1 MSIHKKRRKVEIC
14 HNCHTVLSPETN
26 FCPHCGQENHDLKV
40 PIGHLAFE
48 VFEGFT
54 HFDTKFYNTMK
65 AIFLSPGKIT
75 KDFLEGR
82 RGRYVPPVRLYFLIA
97 FVFFLALG
105 KIVDNVVNDKDNFLN
120 GFFDAAS
127 YDSDRKV
134 VSISAKVN
142 LKKDLEQA
150 EEDYK
155 KLKDSEDTTG
165 LFEAQQDV
173 KQAELAIKLGD
184 KLDKKAQKAQDK
196 INNFINFTS
205 ISSKEVLD
213 EMNVQNDDTLRKL
226 IEKIPEDLQRER
238 LISIQKQIIADT
250 LNTEPIEEPSN
261 ELRNY
266 FTETFGKK
274 RQLQYSLIVY
284 AFKNNGKIRVQY
296 DGDTVITIKGSDGS
310 LENTAYKKRI
320 LKMSDAELDS
330 VVAKLNE
337 KNGNFLGVKSFERGF
352 FRNKTYYDLAFS
364 DDATKAGVEM
374 AHMGIGVFS
383 VMMFF
388 LMPIV
393 AFLLK
398 IIYSKRSHSIISYPF
413 RLLRY
418 LWDWLMYLI
427 RFRKVRKYRHVPHLM
442 AGQTR
447 YYYEHLIFSIHI
459 HAIFFLMILIF
470 VGGGMALGFPGST
483 LTITMLGFFLYFII
497 SLKTVYRQ
505 GILKTLVKS
514 VILFFMYITTFFTL
528 ITLVGVFKFALA

>member
-54 HFDTKFYNTMK
+54 HFDTKFYNTIR

-82 RGRYVPPVRLYFLIA
+82 RGRYVPPIRLYFLIS
-97 FVFFLALG
+97 FIFFLAMD
-105 KIVDNVVNDKDNFLN
+105 KMVDIAMNDKDNFLN
-120 GFFDAAS
+120 TILENS
-127 YDSDRKV
+127 TNKTNEV
-134 VSISAKVN
+134 KTNAKVK
-142 LKKDLEQA
+142 LQKDLTEAQN
-150 EEDYK
+150 EYNDIK
-155 KLKDSEDTTG
+155 KSDDTTG
-165 LFEAQQDV
+165 LFEAQQALKEARLV
-173 KQAELAIKLGD
+173 LKLGN
-184 KLDKKAQKAQDK
+184 KLDDATKTSQKKM
-196 INNFINFTS
+196 NNFIDFTE
-205 ISSKEVLD
+205 ISTNDVID
-213 EMNVQNDDTLRKL
+213 EMNVQSDDTLRALIKKL
-226 IEKIPEDLQRER
+226 PDDLKRQR

-266 FTETFGKK
+266 FTETIGKK
-274 RQLQYSLIVY
+274 QQLQYTLNLH
-284 AFKNNGKIRVQY
+284 ALKNNSMVKLQY
-296 DGDTVITIKGSDGS
+296 DGDTVINVKGSDGS
-310 LENTAYKKRI
+310 LENIAYKKRV

-330 VVAKLNE
+330 ILDSHKQFNIF
-337 KNGNFLGVKSFERGF
+337 GIKSFERGWLKN
-352 FRNKTYYDLAFS
+352 RTYYELAFIE
-364 DDATKAGVEM
+364 DATKAGTEI
-374 AHMGIGVFS
+374 AHLGIGVFS
-383 VMMFF
+383 LMMFF

-413 RLLRY
+413 RLYRY
-418 LWDWLMYLI
+418 VWDWLMFTI
-427 RFRKVRKYRHVPHLM
+427 KIRKVRRYRHVPHLM

-459 HAIFFLMILIF
+459 HAIFFLMILVF
-470 VGGGMALGFPGST
+470 VGAGIALGFPGST
-483 LTITMLGFFLYFII
+483 LSVTMLGFFLYFIV

-505 GILKTLVKS
+505 GFLKTVIKS

>member
-14 HNCHTVLSPETN
+14 HNCHTVLSPDIN

-54 HFDTKFYNTMK
+54 HFDTKFYNTMR

-82 RGRYVPPVRLYFLIA
+82 RGRYVPPVRLYFLIS
-97 FVFFLALG
+97 FIFFLALD
-105 KIVDNVVNDKDNFLN
+105 KMVDKATEGKDNIFSSILEKSSN
-120 GFFDAAS
+120 
-127 YDSDRKV
+127 KTNEV
-134 VSISAKVN
+134 KISAKMQ
-142 LKKDLEQA
+142 LKEG
-150 EEDYK
+150 
-155 KLKDSEDTTG
+155 LKSAQNEYNGIKNSDDTTG
-165 LFEAQQDV
+165 LFEALQAV
-173 KQAELAIKLGD
+173 KAAKLAIKLGNKID
-184 KLDKKAQKAQDK
+184 NVTKSSQKKM
-196 INNFINFTS
+196 NSFINFS
-205 ISSKEVLD
+205 ELSADEIMN
-213 EMNVQNDDTLRKL
+213 EMNVKSDDTLRTLIGKL
-226 IEKIPEDLQRER
+226 PHDLKRER
-238 LISIQKQIIADT
+238 LINIQKQIIADT

-266 FTETFGKK
+266 FTETIGKK
-274 RQLQYSLIVY
+274 QQLQYTLNLHTL
-284 AFKNNGKIRVQY
+284 KNNSTIKVHY
-296 DGDTVITIKGSDGS
+296 DGDTNINVKGSDGS
-310 LENTAYKKRI
+310 LENTAFKKRI

-330 VVAKLNE
+330 VMAKG
-337 KNGNFLGVKSFERGF
+337 KSVNFLGIKSFERGI
-352 FRNKTYYDLAFS
+352 FRNKKYYELAFN
-364 DDATKAGVEM
+364 DDATKAGTEI

-383 VMMFF
+383 LMMFF

-393 AFLLK
+393 AILLK

-413 RLLRY
+413 RLYRY
-418 LWDWLMYLI
+418 LWDWLMFTLKI
-427 RFRKVRKYRHVPHLM
+427 RKVRRYRHVPHLM

-483 LTITMLGFFLYFII
+483 LSLTMLGFFLYFIV

-505 GILKTLVKS
+505 GILKTLLKS

-528 ITLVGVFKFALA
+528 ITITGFIKFAMA